1 MRKKRNRRRVVGLVG
16 AVVLV
21 VIGVGVFS
29 GEKAV
34 EVDEAYNAVTEIKV
48 LTPTEMPLSS
58 TETPIEIVEPSA
70 EPVVGDRDPDNYTY
84 PYNTVSADWGAEV
97 YEQGYRYYEI
107 PEEYRNSGGCFPEVV
122 QVYLWSLCREREIDY
137 YMVVAM
143 IERESCY
150 KYDAVGDGGVS
161 IGYLQIGEKWH
172 KDRMEAEE
180 VSDLKD
186 PYGNI
191 RVGLNFLQELSSRYA
206 DSGMNCVL
214 MAYNMGESGA
224 KKCWNNGT
232 YSTEYSRGILA
243 RAEEIRQ
250 EVKDGKENIIRKMN
264 LPTNK
269 PYLKIKITEGCNCS
283 FFWSKNCLLYTSDAA
298 DD

>member
-250 EVKDGKENIIRKMN
+250 EVEKG
-264 LPTNK
+264 
-269 PYLKIKITEGCNCS
+269 
-283 FFWSKNCLLYTSDAA
+283 
-298 DD
+298 

>member
-1 MRKKRNRRRVVGLVG
+1 
-16 AVVLV
+16 
-21 VIGVGVFS
+21 
-29 GEKAV
+29 
-34 EVDEAYNAVTEIKV
+34 
-48 LTPTEMPLSS
+48 
-58 TETPIEIVEPSA
+58 
-70 EPVVGDRDPDNYTY
+70 
-84 PYNTVSADWGAEV
+84 
-97 YEQGYRYYEI
+97 
-107 PEEYRNSGGCFPEVV
+107 
-122 QVYLWSLCREREIDY
+122 
-137 YMVVAM
+137 M

-214 MAYNMGESGA
+214 MAYNMVESGA

-250 EVKDGKENIIRKMN
+250 EVEKG
-264 LPTNK
+264 
-269 PYLKIKITEGCNCS
+269 
-283 FFWSKNCLLYTSDAA
+283 
-298 DD
+298 